1 MRAHG
6 DVVRGLEI
14 PTASNVLHAV
24 KEWAR
29 EHVTQEKIAEAALVA
44 GTLVAGSFFVNVLHQ
59 ALQNYTSRCSGAGAK
74 SPRSSSA

>member
-1 MRAHG
+1 MRAYG

-14 PTASNVLHAV
+14 PTASSVLHAV

-29 EHVTQEKIAEAALVA
+29 EPVTQEKIAGAALVA

-59 ALQNYTSRCSGAGAK
+59 ALQNYTLAGF
-74 SPRSSSA
+74 